1 MLFNFPACI
10 LLALE
15 DGFSSIHIFPCLS
28 LLGEK
33 WYCLFPKLYVS
44 KVSMYLRAS
53 ASHLVL
59 VFQFLST
66 SLCFQKMFV
75 PEHVCETSCN
85 TSKTSCS
92 TSRCTQPMQLTFF
105 SRRHR
110 AVTVLKPLVMATSF
124 NSGTQASKLDARLT
138 KEQPNLIN
146 EELDLQD
153 ADSEA

>member
-1 MLFNFPACI
+1 MRQQQCSNQILELQLWLPEDILLFNFPACI

-92 TSRCTQPMQLTFF
+92 TSRCTQPMQLIFF
-105 SRRHR
+105 QEAPCCHC
-110 AVTVLKPLVMATSF
+110 
-124 NSGTQASKLDARLT
+124 SKAFSHGH
-138 KEQPNLIN
+138 K
-146 EELDLQD
+146 LQ
-153 ADSEA
+153 

>member
-15 DGFSSIHIFPCLS
+15 DGFCSIYIYSYACHYLERSGIVYFPSYMCQ
-28 LLGEK
+28 K
-33 WYCLFPKLYVS
+33 YPCI
-44 KVSMYLRAS
+44 
-53 ASHLVL
+53 
-59 VFQFLST
+59 VFHFLST

-92 TSRCTQPMQLTFF
+92 TSRCTQPMQLNNF
-105 SRRHR
+105 SRRHH